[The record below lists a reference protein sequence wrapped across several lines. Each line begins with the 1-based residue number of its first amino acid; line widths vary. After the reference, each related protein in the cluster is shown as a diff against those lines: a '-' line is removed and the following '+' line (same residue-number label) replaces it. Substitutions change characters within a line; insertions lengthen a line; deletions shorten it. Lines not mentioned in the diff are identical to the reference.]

1 MPAAYNHYIDFYSS
15 DVRIAMGKTL
25 HNTIRLGRR
34 SVFDHAIDAVSAFLG
49 KLLAA
54 ARKR

>member
-1 MPAAYNHYIDFYSS
+1 
-15 DVRIAMGKTL
+15 MGKTL

-34 SVFDHAIDAVSAFLG
+34 SVFDHAIDAVSALKD
-49 KLLAA
+49 KLLAF

>member
-1 MPAAYNHYIDFYSS
+1 
-15 DVRIAMGKTL
+15 MGKTL

-34 SVFDHAIDAVSAFLG
+34 SVFDHLVDAASGLMNKILG
-49 KLLAA
+49 F

>member
-1 MPAAYNHYIDFYSS
+1 
-15 DVRIAMGKTL
+15 MGKTL

-34 SVFDHAIDAVSAFLG
+34 SVLDHAIDAASALMG
-49 KLLAA
+49 KLFAF